1 MAKVRQNGE
10 GTYYKQPNGTWQ
22 YKITVGRDGEGK
34 LLRKTFYGK
43 TGAQAKLKA
52 EQWRKESQGLAF
64 VVSPDTRLC
73 DWIEMWIES
82 TKRDAVR
89 ESWLNDLKRMAKKL
103 PPGLSRKK
111 VSAAA
116 PIELQGF
123 LNAVSRGRSKSYAD
137 KMCSFIRSVFSAAHE
152 NGLCARNPAA
162 KLRAPDIAERPREAF
177 TAGEVRAIIDFALK
191 YKGDDASK
199 AQRIYGRR
207 TGAAII
213 TMLYTGIRR
222 GELLGLQWGDV
233 YEDKI
238 SIRRGVYVEN
248 GSPRVEENVAKTEQ
262 SIRDIPIDVFLF
274 DLLDG
279 LPRAGLFIFGTE
291 KGGIMNPHNFNRAYG
306 HFFDNLVKDHPE
318 VRKLSPHCCRH
329 SFATLSLFGGADIR
343 VVQDLLGHEQINT
356 TARYTHPDFASKQ
369 KALEGM
375 ARLISGLKT
384 QDTKQDNKIKTDANL
399 NGKWAK

>member
-1 MAKVRQNGE
+1 M
-10 GTYYKQPNGTWQ
+10 
-22 YKITVGRDGEGK
+22 
-34 LLRKTFYGK
+34 
-43 TGAQAKLKA
+43 
-52 EQWRKESQGLAF
+52 
-64 VVSPDTRLC
+64 
-73 DWIEMWIES
+73 
-82 TKRDAVR
+82 
-89 ESWLNDLKRMAKKL
+89 
-103 PPGLSRKK
+103 
-111 VSAAA
+111 
-116 PIELQGF
+116 
-123 LNAVSRGRSKSYAD
+123 
-137 KMCSFIRSVFSAAHE
+137 
-152 NGLCARNPAA
+152 
-162 KLRAPDIAERPREAF
+162 
-177 TAGEVRAIIDFALK
+177 
-191 YKGDDASK
+191 
-199 AQRIYGRR
+199 
-207 TGAAII
+207 
-213 TMLYTGIRR
+213 
-222 GELLGLQWGDV
+222 LLGLQWGDV

-306 HFFDNLVKDHPE
+306 HFFDNLIKDHPE